1 MPTVA
6 ELAAALEAEVEG
18 DTSLVVTGAAELEW
32 TGTLDPLSGIW
43 ARNEV
48 AA

>member
-1 MPTVA
+1 
-6 ELAAALEAEVEG
+6 
-18 DTSLVVTGAAELEW
+18 VTWSSELEW
-32 TGTLDPLSGIW
+32 TGTLDPLSGLW